1 MLPPGEADLQTPSSL
16 PSEDLPAT
24 KKLAG
29 ICPGFDAT
37 QLGLQGTEPATIEI
51 QIR

>member
-1 MLPPGEADLQTPSSL
+1 MVLSGEGVLQTTSSF

-24 KKLAG
+24 KKSGG
-29 ICPGFDAT
+29 IFPSVDAT
-37 QLGLQGTEPATIEI
+37 HLGLHGIYPATIEI